1 MMATQKTKFALGLFV
16 TCGVGIAVLAIIWL
30 GMSRYLE
37 KGQYYT
43 TYFNESV
50 QGLSID
56 SPVKYRGVSI
66 GRVDRIVVA
75 PDANLIQVVL
85 KIESG
90 QTLDHAVVAQLK
102 SVGITGSMFVEL
114 DRKRNDEPD
123 KSPTLTF
130 PSEFPIVASKPSNIS
145 ELWQSINDVTN
156 MIRLL
161 DVEGISERVKWTL
174 DNINQMI
181 SDANVREISQK
192 VAITLDQA
200 GYLLDQK
207 RWSTVMISIEE
218 SGRMLQDLM
227 EKGNQSLSRLDR
239 SLEYIEGITIEK
251 EQDIK
256 TAIENFKLATE
267 NANHL
272 LESGASLVNH
282 TDDSLA
288 RIKHEFFEV
297 IRNLGEASE
306 NLNRLMAII
315 ADHPSQLMFG
325 EPPVPKNV
333 EQDIHE

>member
-1 MMATQKTKFALGLFV
+1 M
-16 TCGVGIAVLAIIWL
+16 
-30 GMSRYLE
+30 
-37 KGQYYT
+37 
-43 TYFNESV
+43 
-50 QGLSID
+50 
-56 SPVKYRGVSI
+56 
-66 GRVDRIVVA
+66 VA

-90 QTLDHAVVAQLK
+90 QTLDHTVVAQLK

-123 KSPTLTF
+123 KSPALTF

-145 ELWQSINDVTN
+145 ELWQSINEVTN

-192 VAITLDQA
+192 VAISLDQV

-227 EKGNQSLSRLDR
+227 KKGNQSLSRLDR

-256 TAIENFKLATE
+256 TAIENFKVAIE

-272 LESGASLVNH
+272 LDSGASLINH
-282 TDDSLA
+282 TDDSLT
-288 RIKHEFFEV
+288 RIKQEFFEV
-297 IRNLGEASE
+297 IRSLGEASE

>member
-1 MMATQKTKFALGLFV
+1 M
-16 TCGVGIAVLAIIWL
+16 
-30 GMSRYLE
+30 
-37 KGQYYT
+37 
-43 TYFNESV
+43 
-50 QGLSID
+50 
-56 SPVKYRGVSI
+56 
-66 GRVDRIVVA
+66 
-75 PDANLIQVVL
+75 
-85 KIESG
+85 
-90 QTLDHAVVAQLK
+90 
-102 SVGITGSMFVEL
+102 
-114 DRKRNDEPD
+114 
-123 KSPTLTF
+123 
-130 PSEFPIVASKPSNIS
+130 
-145 ELWQSINDVTN
+145 TN

-192 VAITLDQA
+192 VAISLDQV

-227 EKGNQSLSRLDR
+227 KKGNQSLSRLDR

-256 TAIENFKLATE
+256 TAIENFKVAIE

-272 LESGASLVNH
+272 LDSGASLINH
-282 TDDSLA
+282 TDDSLT
-288 RIKHEFFEV
+288 RIKQEFFEV
-297 IRNLGEASE
+297 IRSLGEASE

>member
-43 TYFNESV
+43 TYFSESV

-90 QTLDHAVVAQLK
+90 QTLDHTVVAQLK

-123 KSPTLTF
+123 KSPALTF

-145 ELWQSINDVTN
+145 ELWQSINEVTN

-192 VAITLDQA
+192 VAISLDQV

-227 EKGNQSLSRLDR
+227 KKGNQSLSRLDR
-239 SLEYIEGITIEK
+239 SLEYIEGITIE
-251 EQDIK
+251 
-256 TAIENFKLATE
+256 
-267 NANHL
+267 
-272 LESGASLVNH
+272 
-282 TDDSLA
+282 
-288 RIKHEFFEV
+288 
-297 IRNLGEASE
+297 
-306 NLNRLMAII
+306 
-315 ADHPSQLMFG
+315 
-325 EPPVPKNV
+325 
-333 EQDIHE
+333 